1 MKTFRELKYGDYI
14 AVKNQPKWVQCNVVI
29 DGHHYV
35 TELVE
40 EDVFERIITSPGE
53 KEPIA
58 GKIIIF
64 HTFNEKTCKD
74 NERVIFVED
83 LDKSENESFK
93 VISC

>member
-14 AVKNQPKWVQCNVVI
+14 AVKKQPKWVQCNVVI

-40 EDVFERIITSPGE
+40 VDVIERIIIPPSE

-58 GKIIIF
+58 GKFIIF
-64 HTFNEKTCKD
+64 HTFNDETCKD
-74 NERVIFVED
+74 NERIIFVED